1 MTLAPSGHGLYPVIG
16 LQPVHWRI
24 AGVRVFDNISIPTI
38 LVSYVALLFSLSV
51 HEASHAT
58 AAYWLDDDTAA
69 RLGRMTL
76 NPLAHMDPLGTF
88 VFPLLG
94 MATGF
99 PFIGWAKPVPV
110 DPRNLSRR
118 FTQRGGVAIVSA
130 AGPASNLVLAVIFL
144 GLLLILVKSIA
155 LPPVM
160 EFRIFANALLA
171 RRVENLQVLE
181 LGPSMTLALAL
192 CGRLVLINIGLA
204 LFNLLPMGPLDG
216 AGIVRG
222 MLPWRWLPKFDRVQ
236 PWMGGALIVLALTG
250 LLGYALGP
258 VFGVVLLGIETV
270 ARLVLGV

>member
-1 MTLAPSGHGLYPVIG
+1 M
-16 LQPVHWRI
+16 
-24 AGVRVFDNISIPTI
+24 FDSISIPTI

-58 AAYWLDDDTAA
+58 VAYWLEDDTAR

-76 NPLAHMDPLGTF
+76 NPLAHIDPLGTV

-110 DPRNLSRR
+110 DPRNLTRR
-118 FTQRGGVAIVSA
+118 FTQRGGMAIVSA

-144 GLLLILVKSIA
+144 SLLLVLVKVVAVPPA
-155 LPPVM
+155 L
-160 EFRIFANALLA
+160 ELRLFAHALFA
-171 RRVENLQVLE
+171 RKVENLQALE
-181 LGPSMTLALAL
+181 LGTVMTLALAL
-192 CGRLVLINIGLA
+192 TGRLVLINIGLA

-216 AGIVRG
+216 SGILRG
-222 MLPWRWLPKFDRVQ
+222 LLPWRWLPKFDRIQ

-250 LLGYALGP
+250 LLGYVIGP
-258 VFGVVLLGIETV
+258 VFGVVLSGIESV
-270 ARLVLGV
+270 ARVFLGA